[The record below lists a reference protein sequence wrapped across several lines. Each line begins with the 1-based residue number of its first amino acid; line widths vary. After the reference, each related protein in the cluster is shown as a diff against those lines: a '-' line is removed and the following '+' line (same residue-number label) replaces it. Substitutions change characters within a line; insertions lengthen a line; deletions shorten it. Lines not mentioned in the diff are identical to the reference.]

1 MDPKTGR
8 LKYSGWMKRDQ
19 NISFN
24 RELVQPDPNSF
35 FLREWTKIKH
45 LTLIITFSKKKISI
59 IRLFDIG
66 VNTLMVATH
75 ILKGGNNFNENDPF
89 STITDDLTT
98 KEIAA
103 IIYSDRNAVGLREFN
118 VSSSYE
124 TLIVSE
130 KKDFDKNKYEKVY
143 NLYEKCV
150 HPH

>member
-1 MDPKTGR
+1 
-8 LKYSGWMKRDQ
+8 
-19 NISFN
+19 
-24 RELVQPDPNSF
+24 
-35 FLREWTKIKH
+35 
-45 LTLIITFSKKKISI
+45 LIITFSKKKISI

-89 STITDDLTT
+89 ATITDDLTT

-103 IIYSDRNAVGLREFN
+103 IIYSDIKAVGLREFN

-130 KKDFDKNKYEKVY
+130 KKDYDNNKYEKVY
-143 NLYEKCV
+143 NLFEKCI